1 MIFQGSF
8 NLGEMKDVMIMSDI
22 LYNSAKSFDEAT
34 KYNYIFYVARS
45 QKQFVINLNCLADE
59 FTHIMGLDHLKD
71 IRILSSHNLS
81 VKTSAFQRILSQEIN
96 FSDIVK
102 SDFFS
107 KPFPRT
113 YNSNTKLE
121 YTLTERLSVLQNIG
135 NILDRAHT
143 GKLYKWD
150 VRKATIEMPNG
161 KTRHTNIDGDYMLA
175 IPSERNPDEKIYLFF
190 YKETTAKKTVDNK
203 EQLYLFS
210 AFADCLDLSRGQ
222 ERPYTILQEIKEN
235 AITKESEVLY
245 THPSYKKELEQHT
258 AVSQPHQNDNIKQI
272 KFDSPV
278 PQKIVHTN
286 SGTAAAVLSA
296 PNPLK
301 DFLAKLRQS
310 IAGLFKPKDKLSD
323 TIPET
328 SEEADQPEKEIISEE
343 DKTAD
348 TEVVPEKHYSD
359 ELSELIKV
367 RERFAAEEIE
377 LPEYGR
383 ALGIYLSTLKSKEMC
398 EQVREI
404 LQKQLSECSRD
415 DKRIICINTE
425 LRELKRYSNKKF
437 SPHPKQTLDDLIEYA
452 RVERE
457 KRNNEAMKD
466 KPEEKQTA
474 KSNDYYER

>member
-1 MIFQGSF
+1 MSDNIFNAAIKYQKLLDCQYNFIVGCKGKEYPISLTFSNDEFHHLAGLQYLNDIRYIRRTSRAEIFINIIQGSI
-8 NLGEMKDVMIMSDI
+8 NDDYLSKSSNYSDI
-22 LYNSAKSFDEAT
+22 LQRLDDITDLEKFLDSNKTIFKFNRSANPHSM
-34 KYNYIFYVARS
+34 
-45 QKQFVINLNCLADE
+45 INAD
-59 FTHIMGLDHLKD
+59 FILKNNENK
-71 IRILSSHNLS
+71 INTYFFI
-81 VKTSAFQRILSQEIN
+81 QR
-96 FSDIVK
+96 K
-102 SDFFS
+102 SDGTYFGKSIFS
-107 KPFPRT
+107 RKE
-113 YNSNTKLE
+113 KE
-121 YTLTERLSVLQNIG
+121 YDYTQGHTQCTLLF
-135 NILDRAHT
+135 
-143 GKLYKWD
+143 K
-150 VRKATIEMPNG
+150 
-161 KTRHTNIDGDYMLA
+161 
-175 IPSERNPDEKIYLFF
+175 EKI
-190 YKETTAKKTVDNK
+190 
-203 EQLYLFS
+203 
-210 AFADCLDLSRGQ
+210 DLLTN
-222 ERPYTILQEIKEN
+222 ERQ
-235 AITKESEVLY
+235 VLY
-245 THPSYKKELEQHT
+245 THPSYKKELEQPT
-258 AVSQPHQNDNIKQI
+258 AGSQSHQNDNIKQI

-286 SGTAAAVLSA
+286 SGTVAAVLSA

-343 DKTAD
+343 DKTAE
-348 TEVVPEKHYSD
+348 TEVVPEKPYSD

-404 LQKQLSECSRD
+404 LQKQLSECSCD

-425 LRELKRYSNKKF
+425 LREIKRYSNKHF

-457 KRNNEAMKD
+457 KRDNEAMKAEP
-466 KPEEKQTA
+466 KEKQTT